1 MIESSKDILYIVISF
16 CILWVAV
23 FLCWMFY
30 YAGKILKN
38 TNQIIEEFRVRLQS
52 LADAIGFIQEKV
64 EMISFAMNSV
74 FKGVGTAVKDA
85 AIKKAKSWAEKK
97 SENYGS
103 SAKEAVDKAVSATAD
118 KIQKMAK
125 KIEKR

>member
-38 TNQIIEEFRVRLQS
+38 TSQIIEEFRVRLQS

-85 AIKKAKSWAEKK
+85 AIKKAKSWVEKK
-97 SENYGS
+97 SENYGG
-103 SAKEAVDKAVSATAD
+103 SAKEAVDKAVSATAG
-118 KIQKMAK
+118 KMQKLTK

>member
-1 MIESSKDILYIVISF
+1 
-16 CILWVAV
+16 
-23 FLCWMFY
+23 MFY

-103 SAKEAVDKAVSATAD
+103 TAKEAVDKAVSATAD

>member
-103 SAKEAVDKAVSATAD
+103 TAKEAVDKAVSATAD